1 MNAIA
6 QSFIAI
12 LLGFVAIVG
21 LSGIAA
27 AILKKIAPSLADEN
41 APADPFIMA
50 VNVGIGLGTSLL
62 GGYITA
68 RFSQG
73 NPLIHALVRALVVLL
88 FSAFAAVQMKNKQP
102 VYYLLILT
110 VIPTL
115 AVLCGGLLRLYQLG
129 VRW

>member
-1 MNAIA
+1 MKAIA

-21 LSGIAA
+21 LSGITA
-27 AILKKIAPSLADEN
+27 AILKKVAPSLADEN
-41 APADPFIMA
+41 VPADPFVMA
-50 VNVGIGLGTSLL
+50 VNVGIGLATSVL

-73 NPLIHALVRALVVLL
+73 NPLIHALVLALVVLL
-88 FSAFAAVQMKNKQP
+88 FSAFSAVQMKNKQP

-129 VRW
+129 IRW